1 MRDLT
6 LRTFEAATRGELV
19 VFGEDDKGD
28 AWMGVESC
36 LKALGF
42 DDDATTCILPTLCEN
57 QDLCRYLTSAPG
69 GNTED
74 RISVGGWFM
83 RRDAFQYGLV
93 REVGCDKDDVKA
105 LCDEVLAGNRK
116 PYATMGMKDNV
127 MCNADCETMMR
138 QTARHKSWLDRL
150 KSLWARIGGKVKMG
164 EMPE

>member
-19 VFGEDDKGD
+19 VFGEDDRGD

-36 LKALGF
+36 LRALGF

-74 RISVGGWFM
+74 RISVGG
-83 RRDAFQYGLV
+83 
-93 REVGCDKDDVKA
+93 CDKDDVKA
-105 LCDEVLAGNRK
+105 LCDDVLTGNRK
-116 PYATMGMKDNV
+116 PYATLGMKDNV
-127 MCNADCETMMR
+127 MRNADCETMMR
-138 QTARHKSWLDRL
+138 QTAKHKSWLDRL
-150 KSLWARIGGKVKMG
+150 KALWARIGGKVKMG
-164 EMPE
+164 ELPE